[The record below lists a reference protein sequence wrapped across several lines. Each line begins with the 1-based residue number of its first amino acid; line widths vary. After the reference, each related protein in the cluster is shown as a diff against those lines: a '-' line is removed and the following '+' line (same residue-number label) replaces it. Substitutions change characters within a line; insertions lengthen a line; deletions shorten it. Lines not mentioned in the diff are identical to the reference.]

1 MIQGFQKNPKGSL
14 KTKGFAF
21 INIYKHFINYF
32 ITKNEI
38 ILFQNDSKNILQIG
52 HSINQWPTN
61 FHDFWINKIIIK
73 NHGRCIFQLK
83 IVFLNHTKTMW
94 NASFIFFLGNI
105 SNGMATQKF
114 SEFLNLYLNLYEFW
128 KIGHYSNIWNWINNL
143 KRKNRLRTQSGPIRP
158 NTVHRPAH
166 YGLLRPALAIL

>member
-52 HSINQWPTN
+52 HSINQ
-61 FHDFWINKIIIK
+61 
-73 NHGRCIFQLK
+73 
-83 IVFLNHTKTMW
+83 
-94 NASFIFFLGNI
+94 
-105 SNGMATQKF
+105 
-114 SEFLNLYLNLYEFW
+114 
-128 KIGHYSNIWNWINNL
+128 
-143 KRKNRLRTQSGPIRP
+143 
-158 NTVHRPAH
+158 
-166 YGLLRPALAIL
+166 

>member
-61 FHDFWINKIIIK
+61 FHDFLDK
-73 NHGRCIFQLK
+73 
-83 IVFLNHTKTMW
+83 
-94 NASFIFFLGNI
+94 
-105 SNGMATQKF
+105 
-114 SEFLNLYLNLYEFW
+114 
-128 KIGHYSNIWNWINNL
+128 
-143 KRKNRLRTQSGPIRP
+143 
-158 NTVHRPAH
+158 
-166 YGLLRPALAIL
+166 